1 MKKTR
6 FILFLFTSI
15 VLASCQEVDTEMID
29 VNDSI
34 EYENVYEPDQ
44 RALEIDRHIE
54 MIDANFELRIY
65 SSLEYMNGDG
75 QLYEVHAYRDTID
88 TNFLKIIEYTSAKLT
103 GTLQSNTF
111 YYKKGKKVASR
122 ELSEEGGE
130 GDLHF
135 VERLTYYDDNEEKI
149 VTKERTAEYEEQLED
164 AAFIVGSPNDLLAD
178 RANRALNQSE
188 EFAPLFEG
196 FVEGEEGDLYLVV
209 GDNKPNGY
217 TSALLVQ
224 SRNGLVDRMYKDP
237 DAYKGKQLSI
247 AFSKEMSPDG
257 NYQLLYGAS
266 LVE

>member
-1 MKKTR
+1 MKKIG
-6 FILFLFTSI
+6 FILLIALSVT
-15 VLASCQEVDTEMID
+15 LLGCQGESVDVVD
-29 VNDSI
+29 ANDTI
-34 EYENVYEPDQ
+34 ENENVYEPDQ
-44 RALEIDRHIE
+44 RALNIDQYIQAV
-54 MIDANFELRIY
+54 DANFELRIF

-75 QLYEVHAYRDTID
+75 ELYEVHSYKDTID
-88 TNFLKIIEYTSAKLT
+88 TNFMKLVEYTSAKLT

-111 YYKKGKKVASR
+111 YYKDGQKVAYR
-122 ELSEEGGE
+122 QLAEEGE
-130 GDLHF
+130 EDNLHF
-135 VERLTYYDDNEEKI
+135 VERVTYYDENQKLI

-164 AAFIVGSPNDLLAD
+164 AAFIAGSSKNLSEEA
-178 RANRALNQSE
+178 AIRALNQTG

-196 FVEGEEGDLYLVV
+196 FVEGEGDLYMVV
-209 GDNKPNGY
+209 GENKPNGF

-237 DAYKGKQLSI
+237 ESFKGRQLSI

>member
-1 MKKTR
+1 MMKTG
-6 FILFLFTSI
+6 FILLIALSI
-15 VLASCQEVDTEMID
+15 TLVGCQGENTDVVD
-29 VNDSI
+29 VNDTI
-34 EYENVYEPDQ
+34 ENENVYEPDQ
-44 RALEIDRHIE
+44 RAVAIDQYAE
-54 MIDANFELRIY
+54 LVDANPELRIF
-65 SSLEYMNGDG
+65 SSLEYMNGDR

-88 TNFLKIIEYTSAKLT
+88 TNFVKLIEYTSAKLT

-111 YYKKGKKVASR
+111 YYKEGKKVASR
-122 ELSEEGGE
+122 QLAEEGE
-130 GDLHF
+130 DENLHF
-135 VERLTYYDDNEEKI
+135 VERVTYYDENEKAI

-164 AAFIVGSPNDLLAD
+164 AAFIAGSTKELSAD
-178 RANRALNQSE
+178 GAMRALNQTG

-196 FVEGEEGDLYLVV
+196 FVEGEGDLYMVV
-209 GDNKPNGY
+209 GENKPNGY

-237 DAYKGKQLSI
+237 ESFKGKQLSI